1 MSVEWIRS
9 DDEESDDEADDD
21 VDEGDSDVLEVEVDP
36 KEDSEERVQSN
47 VRDVLGVVKS
57 RSML

>member
-1 MSVEWIRS
+1 M
-9 DDEESDDEADDD
+9 
-21 VDEGDSDVLEVEVDP
+21 DEGDSDVLEVEVDP